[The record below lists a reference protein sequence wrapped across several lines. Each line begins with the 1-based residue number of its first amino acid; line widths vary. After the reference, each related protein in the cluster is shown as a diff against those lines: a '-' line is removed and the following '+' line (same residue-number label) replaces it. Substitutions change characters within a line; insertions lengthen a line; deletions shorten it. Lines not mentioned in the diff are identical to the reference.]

1 MAMGGYRSKE
11 TLKSGTVKDKEDPA
25 PPVFPAST
33 RPSVPGTGLV
43 SPDTR
48 GAYTYPRGNRASI
61 EFAKTQEV
69 ELLWLETVKVHLSLI
84 PVPVPVLLLILAR
97 VLVPIATVD

>member
-1 MAMGGYRSKE
+1 MAMGGYRSKD

-84 PVPVPVLLLILAR
+84 PVLLLILAR